1 MCRAWPMLSA
11 KTVAQKPGG
20 NASPLSSLGHGL
32 SSAAAACPGFCC
44 ANTDAEVVHSSADAT
59 NTRVRYVCERENGIG
74 PPIVCASSCR
84 VRCLLIDG
92 EQLLVESAD
101 FSNAVDEVNW
111 LGVLLHL
118 LPPSRRAFAILYR
131 PPLKPAVVLRI
142 AVATVAAPKCPLCL
156 SPSPRRSPDYFIGST
171 QGKHI
176 FGTVAA

>member
-74 PPIVCASSCR
+74 PPIVCTSSCR

-101 FSNAVDEVNW
+101 FSDAVDEVNW
-111 LGVLLHL
+111 LGVFLHL
-118 LPPSRRAFAILYR
+118 FHGLEELLQFWAGPPIKRAVA
-131 PPLKPAVVLRI
+131 LRT
-142 AVATVAAPKCPLCL
+142 AVATVAWPKSLCMSL
-156 SPSPRRSPDYFIGST
+156 SPSSSS
-171 QGKHI
+171 
-176 FGTVAA
+176 